1 VKLLLDTHIYL
12 WWLATPTMM
21 ADEAR
26 IAIANPR
33 NHVFV
38 SSVSIIEIAIKQ
50 ANGKLKTEEA
60 PETMLESCRFH
71 EMPLTVAHAAAL
83 RNLPPIHKDP
93 FDRLL
98 AAQAL
103 TEGMTLVTR
112 DPVLRQYAVPIIAA

>member
-1 VKLLLDTHIYL
+1 
-12 WWLATPTMM
+12 MM

-26 IAIANPR
+26 TAIANPR

-60 PETMLESCRFH
+60 PENMLESCRFH

-83 RNLPPIHKDP
+83 RNLPPIHKDT

-103 TEGMTLVTR
+103 TEGLTLITR
-112 DPVLRQYAVPIIAA
+112 DPVLRQYAVPFIAA